1 MHFSFLWTW
10 KSFLRFSDGEMQRFV
25 FRIFPWVIEIDSN
38 ECNICKIKI
47 ICNIP
52 LLFFPLSQH
61 TEADYQARF
70 KARPELEG
78 LIAQINQWDALK
90 IPATCIVIHMNRE
103 AVEKYWFCFFV
114 RLLEIKLFGNRPRW
128 RCCAAVLCVP
138 IIIFHQFNV
147 AVNDQRF
154 CLLTVDMNVSVGNK
168 HFKLAEFIKFFYIFF
183 ILVILTA

>member
-103 AVEKYWFCFFV
+103 AVEKYWFCFFCASFRNKTV
-114 RLLEIKLFGNRPRW
+114 WEQTKMKMLCCSFMCSYYYFSSVQCGCKWSEVLLAYSRYE
-128 RCCAAVLCVP
+128 CVSRKQA
-138 IIIFHQFNV
+138 F
-147 AVNDQRF
+147 
-154 CLLTVDMNVSVGNK
+154 
-168 HFKLAEFIKFFYIFF
+168 
-183 ILVILTA
+183 